1 MKPRLVF
8 LLAEPRPAKA
18 VLEDAFDRLHAA
30 GARVLLVTYQDLPA
44 KYGDLPVD
52 EAHALAPGAAAHG
65 PAFRRAVRRADPA
78 EKYWLHVMH
87 DDRVAGH
94 AKHAVLAV
102 ALGPHAKL
110 AARQLARRYHGV
122 RSVASINEA
131 VQLLE
136 QRSRVDQPA
145 LAGIRRLRSRRI
157 LERLPVTV
165 STILIG
171 APRIPERRR
180 YSLARSAALRLLSA
194 GLDSSADGVVLAA
207 LKRIRT
213 PRVRADLLGDVVSWS
228 LAHGKQPTLALEA
241 YAAELAV
248 ADLHH
253 AKQRHRAAAESFG
266 EAMRTAFHRVLHFD
280 GLTSPLA
287 ADPAAVSYTH
297 LTLPTIYSV

>member
-30 GARVLLVTYQDLPA
+30 GARVLLVTYQGLPA

-102 ALGPHAKL
+102 ALGPHAKRS
-110 AARQLARRYHGV
+110 ARQLARRCKGMRGV
-122 RSVASINEA
+122 TSINEA
-131 VQLLE
+131 V
-136 QRSRVDQPA
+136 P
-145 LAGIRRLRSRRI
+145 
-157 LERLPVTV
+157 
-165 STILIG
+165 
-171 APRIPERRR
+171 
-180 YSLARSAALRLLSA
+180 
-194 GLDSSADGVVLAA
+194 
-207 LKRIRT
+207 
-213 PRVRADLLGDVVSWS
+213 
-228 LAHGKQPTLALEA
+228 
-241 YAAELAV
+241 
-248 ADLHH
+248 
-253 AKQRHRAAAESFG
+253 
-266 EAMRTAFHRVLHFD
+266 
-280 GLTSPLA
+280 
-287 ADPAAVSYTH
+287 VSYTH